1 MATTSAPVFDVNER
15 DFATAVLQRSTT
27 TPVVVDFWAPW
38 CGPCRALGPI
48 LERLAREANGAW
60 LLAKVNVDQNPR
72 LAAQF
77 GVQGIPAVKAFR
89 DGKVVAE
96 FTGALPERE
105 VRAWL
110 KQVAPSQIEQWLAL
124 AQHQEASD
132 AQAAA
137 ATYRRVL
144 EREPDN
150 ATALLGLGRVLLLQ
164 GDPEATATLRRIKS
178 GTPEYATAQA
188 VLALE
193 PLLNVATDDLDAARA
208 AVEANPRDPEARWR
222 LAASLVRRHD
232 WEGALEQL
240 LTIVQNHRTW
250 RDDAARQAMLAIF
263 ALLGE
268 SHALVRH
275 YRQRLANALFG

>member
-164 GDPEATATLRRIKS
+164 GDSQATAILRQIKS
-178 GTPEYATAQA
+178 GAPEYATAQA
-188 VLALE
+188 LLALA
-193 PLLNVATDDLDAARA
+193 PLLNAATGDTDAARA
-208 AVEANPRDPEARWR
+208 AVEANPRDPEARWQ
-222 LAASLVRRHD
+222 LAANLAQRQD

-240 LTIVQNHRTW
+240 LTIVQYHRAW